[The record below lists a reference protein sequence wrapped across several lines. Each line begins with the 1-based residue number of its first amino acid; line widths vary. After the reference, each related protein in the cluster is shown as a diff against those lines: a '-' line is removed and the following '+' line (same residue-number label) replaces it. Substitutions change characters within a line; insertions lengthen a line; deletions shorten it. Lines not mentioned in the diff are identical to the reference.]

1 MPPRRS
7 HKKSRAGCRRCKN
20 RKIKCD
26 EVHPRCGNCSKH
38 GVMCDFESRQVLDEL
53 HTLPTP
59 ATKSPQ
65 APVSAPSSVSPRPM
79 TATATT
85 TATTA
90 APSTTAMPTYDK
102 PTYDNRRIS
111 PSRLSPPSTV
121 STPSLTLPSVPII
134 TSMTRQG
141 DRLLE
146 FQLWHQY
153 ITSTSKT
160 LVMNSPASTD
170 IWQKDVPRFALE
182 GRTYLIDAV
191 LSVAAL
197 HLRFK
202 NPDDKVMIEA
212 SHAYSASTLAE
223 YCRSLNKGITA
234 ENADALFLTSCL
246 IAFQATASRLF
257 VKEDAD
263 PSDPGEPHRRY
274 ALPLSWFHAF
284 QGVKTIVAT
293 SWQWIR
299 NSATVKVVIDSQP
312 GFMLDLNPLGPDSF
326 FGHLLDD
333 LDEELEQEDEAN
345 RAATNQGYFHAVC
358 VLNWAHK
365 NHYAPSALA
374 LPSTVSRRYVE
385 LVEAKRPRALAI
397 LACFFAL
404 LKRMDNVWW
413 LDDVARREVMGL
425 VSLFETGSKWW
436 RHLEWPIRIALW
448 DGEADA
454 IPADIW
460 GVERKENPPADTNVP
475 SAETILNH
483 IDLMAKMMD
492 RAQGPQS
499 IESIPVVGD
508 LGGLVPPPLD

>member
-1 MPPRRS
+1 M
-7 HKKSRAGCRRCKN
+7 
-20 RKIKCD
+20 
-26 EVHPRCGNCSKH
+26 
-38 GVMCDFESRQVLDEL
+38 LDEL
-53 HTLPTP
+53 HTTSTPTV
-59 ATKSPQ
+59 KSPQ
-65 APVSAPSSVSPRPM
+65 APISAPSSVSPVSK
-79 TATATT
+79 TAPAPPTT
-85 TATTA
+85 TTSTTTNATTA
-90 APSTTAMPTYDK
+90 ASLTTAMPSYD
-102 PTYDNRRIS
+102 DRRIS
-111 PSRLSPPSTV
+111 PLRLSPPSTV

-257 VKEDAD
+257 VKEDGD

-312 GFMLDLNPLGPDSF
+312 GFMDLNPLGPDSF

-333 LDEELEQEDEAN
+333 LDEELEQEDEAH

-454 IPADIW
+454 IPAEIW
-460 GVERKENPPADTNVP
+460 GVERKENPSMP

-492 RAQGPQS
+492 STQGPQS

>member
-38 GVMCDFESRQVLDEL
+38 GVMCDFESRQVLEEL

-59 ATKSPQ
+59 VTRSPQ
-65 APVSAPSSVSPRPM
+65 APVSAPTSSGSM
-79 TATATT
+79 TMTSTT
-85 TATTA
+85 
-90 APSTTAMPTYDK
+90 APSTAGIPSYD
-102 PTYDNRRIS
+102 DHRIS
-111 PSRLSPPSTV
+111 PSRLSPPSTS

-153 ITSTSKT
+153 ISSTSKT

-202 NPDDKVMIEA
+202 NPEDKVMIEA

-257 VKEDAD
+257 IKEDSDLTD
-263 PSDPGEPHRRY
+263 PSESHRRY

-299 NSATVKVVIDSQP
+299 NSATLKVVIDSQP
-312 GFMLDLNPLGPDSF
+312 GSMLDLNPLGPESF

-333 LDEELEQEDEAN
+333 LDEELEQEDESN

-365 NHYAPSALA
+365 NQYAPSALA

-460 GVERKENPPADTNVP
+460 GVERKENPPADGGVL

-492 RAQGPQS
+492 STQGPQS

-508 LGGLVPPPLD
+508 LDGLVPPPLD

>member
-59 ATKSPQ
+59 VTRSPQ
-65 APVSAPSSVSPRPM
+65 APVSAPTSSGSITM
-79 TATATT
+79 TSTT
-85 TATTA
+85 
-90 APSTTAMPTYDK
+90 APSTAGIPAYD
-102 PTYDNRRIS
+102 DHRIS
-111 PSRLSPPSTV
+111 PSRLSPPSTS

-153 ITSTSKT
+153 ISSTSKT

-202 NPDDKVMIEA
+202 NPEDRVMIEA

-257 VKEDAD
+257 IKEDSDLTD
-263 PSDPGEPHRRY
+263 PSESHRRY

-299 NSATVKVVIDSQP
+299 NSATLKVVIDSQP
-312 GFMLDLNPLGPDSF
+312 GSMLDLNPLGPESF

-333 LDEELEQEDEAN
+333 LDEELEQEDESN

-365 NHYAPSALA
+365 NQYAPSALA

-460 GVERKENPPADTNVP
+460 GVERKENPPADGGVL

-492 RAQGPQS
+492 STQGPQS

-508 LGGLVPPPLD
+508 LDGLVPPPLD

>member
-1 MPPRRS
+1 
-7 HKKSRAGCRRCKN
+7 
-20 RKIKCD
+20 
-26 EVHPRCGNCSKH
+26 
-38 GVMCDFESRQVLDEL
+38 
-53 HTLPTP
+53 
-59 ATKSPQ
+59 
-65 APVSAPSSVSPRPM
+65 M
-79 TATATT
+79 TSTT
-85 TATTA
+85 
-90 APSTTAMPTYDK
+90 APSTAGIPAYD
-102 PTYDNRRIS
+102 DHRIS
-111 PSRLSPPSTV
+111 PSRLSPPSTS

-153 ITSTSKT
+153 ISSTSKT

-202 NPDDKVMIEA
+202 NPEDKVMIEA

-257 VKEDAD
+257 IKEDSDLTD
-263 PSDPGEPHRRY
+263 PSESHRRY

-299 NSATVKVVIDSQP
+299 NSATLKVVIDSQP
-312 GFMLDLNPLGPDSF
+312 GSMLDLNPLGPESF

-333 LDEELEQEDEAN
+333 LDEELEQEDESN

-365 NHYAPSALA
+365 NQYAPSALA

-460 GVERKENPPADTNVP
+460 GVERKENPPADGGVL

-492 RAQGPQS
+492 STQGPQS

-508 LGGLVPPPLD
+508 LDGLVPPPLD

>member
-1 MPPRRS
+1 
-7 HKKSRAGCRRCKN
+7 
-20 RKIKCD
+20 
-26 EVHPRCGNCSKH
+26 
-38 GVMCDFESRQVLDEL
+38 MCDFESRQVLDEL

-59 ATKSPQ
+59 VTRSPQ
-65 APVSAPSSVSPRPM
+65 APVSAPTSSGSITM
-79 TATATT
+79 TSTT
-85 TATTA
+85 V
-90 APSTTAMPTYDK
+90 PSTAGIPTYD
-102 PTYDNRRIS
+102 DHRIS
-111 PSRLSPPSTV
+111 PSRLSPPSTS

-153 ITSTSKT
+153 ISSTSKT

-202 NPDDKVMIEA
+202 NPEDKVMIEA

-257 VKEDAD
+257 IKEDSDLTD
-263 PSDPGEPHRRY
+263 PSDSHRRY

-299 NSATVKVVIDSQP
+299 NSATLKVVIDSQP
-312 GFMLDLNPLGPDSF
+312 GSMLDLNPLGPESF

-333 LDEELEQEDEAN
+333 LDEELEEEDEGN

-365 NHYAPSALA
+365 NQYAPSALA

-460 GVERKENPPADTNVP
+460 GVERKENPPADGGVL

-492 RAQGPQS
+492 STQGPQS

-508 LGGLVPPPLD
+508 LDGLVPPPLD

>member
-1 MPPRRS
+1 
-7 HKKSRAGCRRCKN
+7 
-20 RKIKCD
+20 
-26 EVHPRCGNCSKH
+26 
-38 GVMCDFESRQVLDEL
+38 
-53 HTLPTP
+53 
-59 ATKSPQ
+59 
-65 APVSAPSSVSPRPM
+65 
-79 TATATT
+79 
-85 TATTA
+85 
-90 APSTTAMPTYDK
+90 
-102 PTYDNRRIS
+102 
-111 PSRLSPPSTV
+111 
-121 STPSLTLPSVPII
+121 
-134 TSMTRQG
+134 
-141 DRLLE
+141 
-146 FQLWHQY
+146 
-153 ITSTSKT
+153 
-160 LVMNSPASTD
+160 MNSPASTD
-170 IWQKDVPRFALE
+170 IWQKDVPRLALE

-257 VKEDAD
+257 VKEDGD
-263 PSDPGEPHRRY
+263 PSDPSEPHRRY

-312 GFMLDLNPLGPDSF
+312 GFMLDLNPLGPESF

-333 LDEELEQEDEAN
+333 LEEELEQEDESN

-454 IPADIW
+454 IPAEIW
-460 GVERKENPPADTNVP
+460 GVERKDPADAGVP

-492 RAQGPQS
+492 NTQGPQS

>member
-1 MPPRRS
+1 
-7 HKKSRAGCRRCKN
+7 
-20 RKIKCD
+20 
-26 EVHPRCGNCSKH
+26 
-38 GVMCDFESRQVLDEL
+38 MCDFENRQVLDEL
-53 HTLPTP
+53 HTTSTPTI
-59 ATKSPQ
+59 KSPQ
-65 APVSAPSSVSPRPM
+65 APISAPSSVSPVLKAAPAPAR
-79 TATATT
+79 TT
-85 TATTA
+85 TAASLATNM
-90 APSTTAMPTYDK
+90 PSYD
-102 PTYDNRRIS
+102 DRRIS
-111 PSRLSPPSTV
+111 PLRLSPPSTV

-153 ITSTSKT
+153 ISSTSKT

-202 NPDDKVMIEA
+202 NPDDRVMIEA

-257 VKEDAD
+257 VKEDGD
-263 PSDPGEPHRRY
+263 PSDPTHRRY

-312 GFMLDLNPLGPDSF
+312 GFMDLNPLGPDSF

-333 LDEELEQEDEAN
+333 LDEELEQEDQAH

-460 GVERKENPPADTNVP
+460 GVERKENPNMP

-492 RAQGPQS
+492 STQGPQS

-508 LGGLVPPPLD
+508 LGGLIPPPLD

>member
-1 MPPRRS
+1 
-7 HKKSRAGCRRCKN
+7 
-20 RKIKCD
+20 
-26 EVHPRCGNCSKH
+26 
-38 GVMCDFESRQVLDEL
+38 
-53 HTLPTP
+53 
-59 ATKSPQ
+59 
-65 APVSAPSSVSPRPM
+65 
-79 TATATT
+79 
-85 TATTA
+85 
-90 APSTTAMPTYDK
+90 
-102 PTYDNRRIS
+102 
-111 PSRLSPPSTV
+111 
-121 STPSLTLPSVPII
+121 
-134 TSMTRQG
+134 
-141 DRLLE
+141 
-146 FQLWHQY
+146 
-153 ITSTSKT
+153 
-160 LVMNSPASTD
+160 MNSPASTD
-170 IWQKDVPRFALE
+170 IWQKDVPRLALE
-182 GRTYLIDAV
+182 GRSYLIDAI

-202 NPDDKVMIEA
+202 NPEDKVMVEA
-212 SHAYSASTLAE
+212 SHAYAASTLAE

-257 VKEDAD
+257 VKEDGEA
-263 PSDPGEPHRRY
+263 SDPGDTNRRY

-312 GFMLDLNPLGPDSF
+312 GFQLDLNPLGPDSF
-326 FGHLLDD
+326 FGHLLDGID
-333 LDEELEQEDEAN
+333 DELAEEDEHH

-374 LPSTVSRRYVE
+374 LPSTVSRRYIE

-425 VSLFETGSKWW
+425 VSLFEPGSKWW
-436 RHLEWPIRIALW
+436 RHLEWPVRIALW

-454 IPADIW
+454 IPADTW
-460 GVERKENPPADTNVP
+460 GVERREASPVDTNKA
-475 SAETILNH
+475 AETILNH

-492 RAQGPQS
+492 STQGPQS
-499 IESIPVVGD
+499 IESIPVTGD
-508 LGGLVPPPLD
+508 MGGLSPPPLD

>member
-1 MPPRRS
+1 
-7 HKKSRAGCRRCKN
+7 
-20 RKIKCD
+20 
-26 EVHPRCGNCSKH
+26 
-38 GVMCDFESRQVLDEL
+38 MCDFESRQVLDEL

-59 ATKSPQ
+59 VTRSPQ
-65 APVSAPSSVSPRPM
+65 APVSAPTSSGSITM
-79 TATATT
+79 TSTT
-85 TATTA
+85 V
-90 APSTTAMPTYDK
+90 PSTAGIPAYD
-102 PTYDNRRIS
+102 DHRIS
-111 PSRLSPPSTV
+111 PSRLSPPSTS

-153 ITSTSKT
+153 ISSTSKT

-202 NPDDKVMIEA
+202 NPEDKVMIEA

-257 VKEDAD
+257 IKEDSDLTD
-263 PSDPGEPHRRY
+263 PSDSHRRY

-299 NSATVKVVIDSQP
+299 NSATLKVVIDSQP
-312 GFMLDLNPLGPDSF
+312 GSMLDLNPLGPESF

-333 LDEELEQEDEAN
+333 LDEELEEEDEGN

-365 NHYAPSALA
+365 NQYAPSALA

-460 GVERKENPPADTNVP
+460 GVERKENPPADGGVL

-492 RAQGPQS
+492 STQGPQS

-508 LGGLVPPPLD
+508 LDGLVPPPLD

>member
-38 GVMCDFESRQVLDEL
+38 GVMCDFENRQVLDEL

-59 ATKSPQ
+59 VTRSPQ
-65 APVSAPSSVSPRPM
+65 APVSAPTSSGSMSM
-79 TATATT
+79 TSTT
-85 TATTA
+85 
-90 APSTTAMPTYDK
+90 APSTSVISTYD
-102 PTYDNRRIS
+102 DHRIS
-111 PSRLSPPSTV
+111 PSRLSPPSTS

-153 ITSTSKT
+153 ISSTSKT

-170 IWQKDVPRFALE
+170 IWQKDVPRLALE

-202 NPDDKVMIEA
+202 NPEDRVMIEA

-223 YCRSLNKGITA
+223 YCRSLTKGITA

-257 VKEDAD
+257 IKEDSDLTD
-263 PSDPGEPHRRY
+263 PSESHRRY

-312 GFMLDLNPLGPDSF
+312 GFMLDLNPLGPESF

-333 LDEELEQEDEAN
+333 LDEELEQEDESN

-365 NHYAPSALA
+365 NQYAPSALA

-460 GVERKENPPADTNVP
+460 GVERKENPPADGGVL

-492 RAQGPQS
+492 SAQGPQS

-508 LGGLVPPPLD
+508 LDGLVPPPLD

>member
-38 GVMCDFESRQVLDEL
+38 GVMCDFESRQVLEEL

-59 ATKSPQ
+59 VTRSPQ
-65 APVSAPSSVSPRPM
+65 APVSAPTSSGSM
-79 TATATT
+79 TITSTT
-85 TATTA
+85 
-90 APSTTAMPTYDK
+90 APSTTGIPAYD
-102 PTYDNRRIS
+102 DHRIS
-111 PSRLSPPSTV
+111 PSRLSPPSTS

-153 ITSTSKT
+153 ISSTSKT

-170 IWQKDVPRFALE
+170 IWQKDVPRLALE

-202 NPDDKVMIEA
+202 NPEDRVMIEA

-257 VKEDAD
+257 IKEDSDLTD
-263 PSDPGEPHRRY
+263 PSESHRRY

-312 GFMLDLNPLGPDSF
+312 GFMLDLNPLGPESF

-333 LDEELEQEDEAN
+333 LDEELEQEDESN

-365 NHYAPSALA
+365 NQYAPSALA

-460 GVERKENPPADTNVP
+460 GVERKENPPADGGVL

-492 RAQGPQS
+492 STQGPQS

-508 LGGLVPPPLD
+508 LDGLIPPPLD